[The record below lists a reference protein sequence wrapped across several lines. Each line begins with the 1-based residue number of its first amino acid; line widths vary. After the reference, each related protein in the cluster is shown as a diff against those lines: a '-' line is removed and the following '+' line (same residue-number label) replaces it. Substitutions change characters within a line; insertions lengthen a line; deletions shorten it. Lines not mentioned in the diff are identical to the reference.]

1 MSLMYELLK
10 KSFLESPVIE
20 RNGYPYFINPISD
33 GTPKVDPALLK
44 EVIDGM
50 IDICRFEC
58 DVILAPEAMGIPL
71 AVALS
76 IRLGIPYSVI
86 RKRRYGIPG
95 EIEVHRDTG
104 YSSGNIY
111 INGIKKGDRVVIVE
125 DTLSTGGTMRAL
137 VSALTLHGVEITDIL
152 VVFDKTEDITSAVPG
167 VNVKALLSIGVK
179 DGKPYLNH

>member
-1 MSLMYELLK
+1 MYELLK
-10 KSFLESPVIE
+10 KSFLESPIVE

-33 GTPKVDPALLK
+33 GVPMVHPALLK
-44 EVIDGM
+44 EVVDGM
-50 IDICRFEC
+50 IGICKFEC

-76 IRLGIPYSVI
+76 IRLGIPYSII
-86 RKRRYGIPG
+86 RKRKYGIPG

-111 INGIKKGDRVVIVE
+111 INGLKKGDRVVIVE

-137 VSALTLHGVEITDIL
+137 VSLLTSHEIEIVDIL
-152 VVFDKTEDITSAVPG
+152 VVFDKTENIFSAVPG
-167 VNVKALLSIGVK
+167 VNIKALLKIGIK
-179 DGKPYLNH
+179 DGTPFLNY